1 MEEEEEGGRREER
14 SINRTE
20 KEHGDKE
27 QSNTTYRSRS
37 LGPTGIESS
46 STNDDEEDAKEAGD
60 RGGLSKGIGDW
71 SGLGV
76 SPAGCGVKAED
87 EGEDSPDRG
96 GRITAGTLL
105 LGGGLWFLEEE
116 EGEEEE
122 ERGID

>member
-1 MEEEEEGGRREER
+1 M
-14 SINRTE
+14 
-20 KEHGDKE
+20 
-27 QSNTTYRSRS
+27 
-37 LGPTGIESS
+37 
-46 STNDDEEDAKEAGD
+46 
-60 RGGLSKGIGDW
+60 SKGIGDW

-76 SPAGCGVKAED
+76 SLAGNGVKAEED

-122 ERGID
+122 EEEERGID

>member
-1 MEEEEEGGRREER
+1 MGTK
-14 SINRTE
+14 N
-20 KEHGDKE
+20 
-27 QSNTTYRSRS
+27 SNTTTYRSRS
-37 LGPTGIESS
+37 LGPTGIEPS
-46 STNDDEEDAKEAGD
+46 STNDDEEDAKEAGE

-76 SPAGCGVKAED
+76 SLAGNGVKAEED

-105 LGGGLWFLEEE
+105 LFLEGGGGGEEE
-116 EGEEEE
+116 EEEE